1 MIYSSDYTFFKL
13 NIFKTL
19 FSSPFSRCFAK
30 SLRQVKIL
38 YVRNLMLH
46 TTEDTIQGVFDKV
59 TEGGVERV
67 KKLRDFA
74 FVHFRTVEEAHN
86 ALQQLDGQYN
96 RVQLGPPSCA

>member
-1 MIYSSDYTFFKL
+1 MSQFSTFPL
-13 NIFKTL
+13 
-19 FSSPFSRCFAK
+19 
-30 SLRQVKIL
+30 QVKIL

-46 TTEDTIQGVFDKV
+46 TTEETIQEAFNKV

-86 ALQQLDGQYN
+86 ALRQLDGKCARLSTLHN
-96 RVQLGPPSCA
+96 R